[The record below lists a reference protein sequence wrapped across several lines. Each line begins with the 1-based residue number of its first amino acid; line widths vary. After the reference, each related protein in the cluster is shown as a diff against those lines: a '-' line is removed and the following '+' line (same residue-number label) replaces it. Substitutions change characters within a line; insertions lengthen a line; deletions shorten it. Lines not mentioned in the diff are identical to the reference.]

1 MTKMLARQGYS
12 STRKM
17 AVMMLMGIILLCC
30 LGSSLSKKESV
41 IDKEVIIDGDTD
53 VEDSMKGMK
62 KNIGDLSSWVERN
75 PEFES
80 DSEDEAG

>member
-1 MTKMLARQGYS
+1 
-12 STRKM
+12 
-17 AVMMLMGIILLCC
+17 MGIILLCC